1 MIALPMVSGVLAL
14 LIGPPAA
21 QEEKASHYGIYEY
34 VKGMRGDQEVPEENL
49 KGRKVEIEEGELE
62 LIGPDGTDEFEIKVT
77 MDGEPSEE
85 GVVKFSMEITESSLF
100 QEAVGSKAKA
110 LGKHEDDTITVIYDF
125 AEGADYPDDFEPDGP
140 TQHMF
145 VIKKVA
151 DAEDEGEDDDED
163 DDDDDDDPDA

>member
-14 LIGPPAA
+14 LLSPAA
-21 QEEKASHYGIYEY
+21 PPQEEKAAHHGIYEY

-62 LIGPDGTDEFEIKVT
+62 LIGPDGAEEFEIKVT

-85 GVVKFSMEITESSLF
+85 GVAKFTMEITESSLF

-110 LGKHEDDTITVIYDF
+110 LGKFEDGTITVIYDYS
-125 AEGADYPDDFEPDGP
+125 EGAEYPDDFEPDGP

-145 VIKKVA
+145 VFKKVA
-151 DAEDEGEDDDED
+151 DAEDDEDEDEDEDDED
-163 DDDDDDDPDA
+163 PKA